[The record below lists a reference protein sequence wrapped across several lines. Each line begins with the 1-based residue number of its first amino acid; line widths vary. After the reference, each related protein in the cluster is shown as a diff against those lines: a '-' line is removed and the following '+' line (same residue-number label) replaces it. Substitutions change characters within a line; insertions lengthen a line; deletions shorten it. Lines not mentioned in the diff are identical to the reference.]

1 MAASEFFARWAKG
14 SSTPTTGS
22 VMPAAPAATLPAD
35 AVPATRDPGSLNA
48 GDAALLNDAS
58 DFKPFMAA
66 GVDEGVRRLALKR
79 LFADPQFNVMDGLDI
94 YVGDY
99 NSFTPM
105 SAAMVAALSHGKE
118 LLAPLVEQ
126 VHAAWID
133 AVPGSDTQAPIA
145 AATCAPDQIVNT
157 QAAEA
162 VEVADV
168 SSATNH
174 DFAVANSSG
183 HHDDALPSL

>member
-1 MAASEFFARWAKG
+1 MAASEFFARWSKA
-14 SSTPTTGS
+14 SLTPATGS
-22 VMPAAPAATLPAD
+22 VVPAAPAVALPDD
-35 AVPATRDPGSLNA
+35 AVLPVRAPGSLNA
-48 GDAALLNDAS
+48 DDAALLTEAS

-79 LFADPQFNVMDGLDI
+79 LFADPQFNIMDGLDI

-105 SAAMVAALSHGKE
+105 SAAMVAALSHGKT

-126 VHAAWID
+126 VNAAWID
-133 AVPGSDTQAPIA
+133 AVQGSDTQTLIA
-145 AATCAPDQIVNT
+145 AAPCVPDQSVNT

-162 VEVADV
+162 ADGAAV
-168 SSATNH
+168 SLASNH
-174 DFAVANSSG
+174 DFAAANSSG